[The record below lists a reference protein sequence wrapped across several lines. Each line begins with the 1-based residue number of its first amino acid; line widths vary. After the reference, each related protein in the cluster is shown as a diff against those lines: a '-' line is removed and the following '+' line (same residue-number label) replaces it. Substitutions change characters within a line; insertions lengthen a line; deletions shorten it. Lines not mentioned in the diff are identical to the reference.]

1 MASMSIGGLDGTT
14 RGRFDEPEEGR
25 AHVKTGRLDHVM
37 ALAGYVHAD
46 NGKTYIVTAMV
57 NAPDAHRGPGGE
69 LLNELISWV
78 YALP

>member
-1 MASMSIGGLDGTT
+1 M
-14 RGRFDEPEEGR
+14 
-25 AHVKTGRLDHVM
+25 V
-37 ALAGYVHAD
+37 ALAGYVHAG

-57 NAPDAHRGPGGE
+57 NAPEAHRGPGGE